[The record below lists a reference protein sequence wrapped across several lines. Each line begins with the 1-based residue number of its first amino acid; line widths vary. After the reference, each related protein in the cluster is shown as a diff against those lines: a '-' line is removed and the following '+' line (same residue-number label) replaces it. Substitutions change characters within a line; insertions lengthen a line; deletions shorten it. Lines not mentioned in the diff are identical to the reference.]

1 MSDAAGIAEL
11 LRLLEACL
19 AEPAAS
25 PARWE
30 SFVARIHGLIAGTVV
45 RTLRQSMA
53 SAAPE
58 LVDDLVQD
66 TYVKLCAHN
75 LAALRR
81 FRGGRPE
88 ALVAYL
94 RIVACSVTRDHLRA
108 AIAEKRG
115 SGRVDAL
122 DESLAA
128 HVADRR
134 PDPASPDRRILF
146 NQIDRWLASDARTG
160 ANRRDR
166 WIFWLYYR
174 YGLTARAI
182 AEIPAVGLSA
192 KGVESTIFRL
202 TRAVREMFGQPFVG
216 AGEGNDAETASR

>member
-1 MSDAAGIAEL
+1 MSDAPGIAEL

-19 AEPAAS
+19 AEPTAS

-30 SFVARIHGLIAGTVV
+30 SFVVRIHGLIAGTVV
-45 RTLRQSMA
+45 RTLRQSTS

-58 LVDDLVQD
+58 MVDDLVQD

-88 ALVAYL
+88 ALIAYL
-94 RIVACSVTRDHLRA
+94 RIVACSVTRDHVRA

-115 SGRVDAL
+115 SGRVGAL
-122 DESLAA
+122 DENLAA
-128 HVADRR
+128 RVADPR
-134 PDPASPDRRILF
+134 PDAATPERQILF
-146 NQIDRWLASDARTG
+146 KQIDRWLARDPTAG

-182 AEIPAVGLSA
+182 AEIPAVGLTA

-202 TRAVREMFGQPFVG
+202 TRAVREMFGQPLAV